1 MEKERD
7 KVKIYVRVNEEEDE
21 RNMTVLWDIAACSP
35 VEIYR
40 RFRGA
45 YCLHH

>member
-1 MEKERD
+1 MKSFWH
-7 KVKIYVRVNEEEDE
+7 
-21 RNMTVLWDIAACSP
+21 TASCSP

-45 YCLHH
+45 HCLHHHGNCLWNVGILQ